1 MVEKILSRSVRLMF
15 TGGLVL
21 GAQLAGAQEA
31 VQKVEITGSRIPT
44 INVEGPSPITVLGAK
59 DIKADGVRNVESLLN
74 NLPQV
79 FADQTGNVSNGS
91 SGTATVSL
99 RGLGADRTLVLV
111 NGRRLPFGSPANSA
125 VDLNQIPA
133 PLIKRVEVYTGGGSA
148 VYGSDAIA
156 GVVNFILNDKF
167 EGVQIDANHSFFN
180 HQQNGTAGVADLIR
194 ARATTNPSQF
204 AVPGD
209 KGRDGNS
216 LDASLLIG
224 SNFAN
229 GKGNATVYFGYKRDN
244 ALLQS
249 ERDFSACTV
258 NSSARGFGCGGSGTN
273 ATGTFTNF
281 ADVARPLTAAD
292 AAGNARLA
300 LPTDQYNFGP
310 LNYFQRPSERYSAN
324 AFAKY
329 DLFANVKLY
338 SEFSF
343 HDDRTTGQV
352 APGGVFGNV
361 ATLRGD
367 NPLLSQSF
375 RTALGLNAPDD
386 TATVIVQRR
395 NVEGGGRQS
404 EFRNTSFREVFG
416 VKGDVG
422 NWTYDVF
429 FQASKVIYSQSEQ
442 NYFAD
447 TRIDRALDVVN
458 VGGVATCRSVVD
470 GSDPTCVPYNPY
482 RVGGITAAQL
492 AYLQVPGT
500 RQGSTEQLI
509 QGANIGSDLGTYGIK
524 SPAANTG
531 VGVSFGVEH
540 RVDKLTLLTD
550 SLTASGDLSG
560 SGGPTPGLSG
570 RTRVSEAFGEVN
582 IPLIEGKAFADFLN
596 VKGAYR
602 YSDYSTGVTT
612 NTYGLGLEWA
622 PIKEV
627 RLRGSYQRAIRAPN
641 VVDLFQAQG
650 NNLFDAD
657 SDPCAGT
664 TPQASAA
671 ACARTGVTAAQYGNI
686 VDNPAGQ
693 YNTLQGGNPN
703 LRPET
708 ADTYTFGVILQPIK
722 NLSISIDYF
731 DIKLKD
737 TISTV
742 APATIL
748 QQCLDTGNPIF
759 CSAVQRD
766 STGSI
771 WLLQEGRI
779 VSTNTNIGSTKTSGI
794 DINAS
799 YLQKI
804 ANYGALNF
812 NIVGTWLNKLVTE
825 ELPGEGSYDCAGL
838 YGNASCGQ
846 PNPTWRHK
854 ARITWNSPWAV
865 DVTASWRHF
874 NSVDL
879 ERTSSNP
886 LLRGNGI
893 VRDVER
899 TLKAQD
905 YFDIVG
911 AWNATK
917 ALSVTVGVN
926 NVFDRDPP
934 ISSQIPVG
942 SGNGNTFPGFYD
954 ALGRKIFING
964 TYKF

>member
-31 VQKVEITGSRIPT
+31 TQKVEITGSRIPT

-91 SGTATVSL
+91 TGTATVSL

-125 VDLNQIPA
+125 ADINQIPA
-133 PLIKRVEVYTGGGSA
+133 QLIKRVEVSTGGGSA

-180 HQQNGTAGVADLIR
+180 HQQDGTAGVAGIVAGR
-194 ARATTNPSQF
+194 AATNPANF

-249 ERDFSACTV
+249 QRDFSACSLT
-258 NSSARGFGCGGSGTN
+258 SSAAGFACGGSNTN
-273 ATGTFTNF
+273 ATGSFSSVSGAF
-281 ADVARPLTAAD
+281 RPQTVAD
-292 AAGNARLA
+292 AAGNARLRA
-300 LPTDQYNFGP
+300 ATDQYNFGP
-310 LNYFQRPSERYSAN
+310 LNYFQRPSERYNVN

-329 DLFANVKLY
+329 DLFENVKLY

-343 HDDRTTGQV
+343 HDDRTTGQI
-352 APGGVFGNV
+352 APGGVFGNI

-375 RTALGLNAPDD
+375 RTAFGLNSP
-386 TATVIVQRR
+386 TATTDVIVQRR
-395 NVEGGGRQS
+395 NVEGGGRAS

-429 FQASKVIYSQSEQ
+429 LQASKVIYSQSEQ
-442 NYFAD
+442 NYFSD
-447 TRIDRALDVVN
+447 TRINRALDVVN

-470 GSDPTCVPYNPY
+470 GSDPACVPYNPY
-482 RVGGITAAQL
+482 RLGGVTAAQL
-492 AYLQVPGT
+492 AYLQVPGS
-500 RQGSTEQLI
+500 RQGSTEQLV
-509 QGANIGSDLGTYGIK
+509 QGASIGSDLGNYGIK
-524 SPAANTG
+524 LPTANSG

-540 RVDKLTLLTD
+540 RVDKLTLQTD
-550 SLTASGDLSG
+550 SLTAAGDLSG

-596 VKGAYR
+596 IKGQYR
-602 YSDYSTGVTT
+602 YSDYSSGATT
-612 NTYGLGLEWA
+612 DTYGVGVEWA

-627 RLRGSYQRAIRAPN
+627 RFRGSYQRAVRAPN

-657 SDPCAGT
+657 EDPCAGT
-664 TPQASAA
+664 TPSATLA
-671 ACARTGVTAAQYGNI
+671 ACARTGVTAAQYGRI
-686 VDNPAGQ
+686 QDSAAGQ

-703 LRPET
+703 LKPESS
-708 ADTYTFGVILQPIK
+708 DSYTIGVILQPVK
-722 NLSISIDYF
+722 NLTVSVDYF
-731 DIKLKD
+731 DIKIKD

-742 APATIL
+742 APTTIL
-748 QQCLDTGNPIF
+748 DQCLATGAPQF
-759 CSAVQRD
+759 CSLVQRD
-766 STGSI
+766 RTGSL
-771 WLLQEGRI
+771 WLLPEGRI
-779 VSTNTNIGSTKTSGI
+779 ISTNLNIGNTKTSGI

-799 YLQKI
+799 YAQKI
-804 ANYGALNF
+804 ANYGSLNF
-812 NIVGTWLNKLVTE
+812 NIVGTWLDKLVVE
-825 ELPGEGSYDCAGL
+825 EVPGLGSFDCAGL
-838 YGNASCGQ
+838 YGNSKCGQ
-846 PNPTWRHK
+846 SNPTWRHK
-854 ARITWNSPWAV
+854 ARLTWNSPWAF
-865 DVTASWRHF
+865 DVSASWRYF

-886 LLRGNGI
+886 LLAGSVNA
-893 VRDVER
+893 VDR
-899 TLKAQD
+899 TLKTQN
-905 YFDIVG
+905 YFDIAGV
-911 AWNATK
+911 WNVTK
-917 ALSVTVGVN
+917 SLAISGGVN

-934 ISSQIPVG
+934 ITSQLPVG